1 MVQDDNGFL
10 WVATDNGVSRF
21 DGKRF
26 VNYNTKNGLPSNDAI
41 NVIKQ
46 KDGTI
51 WVNTYKQPPSYFDE
65 KLNRFVCLDFDKH
78 VKELST
84 ALFQDIY
91 AVNKNDLFFHNY
103 IGSFIFSKG
112 KIIDKVKINENEKA
126 NDVNKLYFK
135 NELVNIKTREVF
147 VNDKKNKS
155 IDFYKNSQFL
165 GSVQYVDANNSFIQY
180 FDNYGIYR
188 YSDKEITQIKI
199 NKLHPL
205 QYDIQKLTVPEN
217 IKWLKLSSDK
227 LSLMSKSGT
236 IYIYD
241 EKNLKLLSTIPNEFN
256 VNTAYVDSK
265 NNIWVATVNNGLM
278 CYTDQTIKKEHYST
292 GVISNFLSAKVSD
305 DGSVYAGNYQGEI
318 YVKKGKTETKY
329 NFSTL
334 KDNTIWIRNFHF
346 FPGKTIIVSDEGI
359 LINLKKKLNFYTKT
373 NRRQNVKTSLKL
385 NENELILGGTAG
397 LVKYNVNTDHYEFLN
412 FSQERILNLKRDDD
426 HSFYFSAID
435 GLYRYDL
442 SKNKYQLIVPN
453 HLFQNDTI
461 EHFEPVSKSRMWIS
475 TYKGNLYLLENN
487 TIKKEFIND
496 KRIPNNIS
504 KLLNINTQLW
514 MGSKSGIFILN
525 YANLEKVSLSKLT
538 TSDGLTSNVVNF
550 LDLKKDT
557 VYAATDN
564 GVSKIPSQIIQKE
577 LQLQPKIIS
586 IKINE
591 KTVALDSTY
600 QLKSDQNNISLELA
614 GVDITGHFKNF
625 QYAVNKDKF
634 SDIEGN
640 FLNLQLNSGVNK
652 IEIRVVDE
660 NNKIY
665 QNAIKLTFE
674 IETPFYKTIWFWIL
688 VSVLTSTLI
697 YYSINREKS
706 MQQKRKFNH
715 ETDLHNQREKI
726 TADLHDD
733 LGASLSSLQINSA
746 VAQKVLDKNP
756 TEAKKILNK
765 IETQAKSISENIG
778 DIIWSLKP
786 HQDEF
791 MTLSTRIKKI
801 TSEILGS
808 SNIRYEILID
818 IIIDSEITDFSARKN
833 LILICKEALNN
844 ILKHSQANEV
854 CLILQKSKEHY
865 ILEIEDDGI
874 GFTELEKRG
883 NGVSNM
889 RRRTEELGGKFQIY
903 KGIGTKLIF
912 SIPIIRET

>member
-1 MVQDDNGFL
+1 MQDDSGFL

-46 KDGTI
+46 NDGTI
-51 WVNTYKQPPSYFDE
+51 WVNCYKQPPSYFDE
-65 KLNRFVCLDFDKH
+65 KLNRFISLDYDQH

-91 AVNKNDLFFHNY
+91 SVNKNDLFFHNY

-112 KIIDKVKINENEKA
+112 KIIDKIKISDAEKEKFII
-126 NDVNKLYFK
+126 KLYFK
-135 NELVNIKTREVF
+135 NELVNLHPKLVF
-147 VNDKKNKS
+147 SNGQRTKI

-165 GSVQYVDANNSFIQY
+165 GSIKYENLSSTFIQS

-188 YSDKEITQIKI
+188 FFGKEITQIKI
-199 NKLHPL
+199 KNLHPL
-205 QYDIQKLTVPEN
+205 QYEIQKLTVPEN
-217 IKWLKLSSDK
+217 INWLKLSSHK
-227 LSLMSKSGT
+227 LSVMSKSGT

-241 EKNLKLLSTIPNEFN
+241 EKDLKLLSTIPNKYN

-278 CYTDQTIKKEHYST
+278 GYTNQPIKKEHYSE

-329 NFSTL
+329 NFSDL
-334 KDNTIWIRNFHF
+334 KDNNIWIRNLHF
-346 FPGKTIIVSDEGI
+346 FPGKTIVVSDEGI
-359 LINLKKKLNFYTKT
+359 LINFKKKLSFYTKS

-397 LVKYNVNTDHYEFLN
+397 LVKYNVNSEQYEFLN
-412 FSQERILNLKRDDD
+412 FSKERILNLKREDD

-435 GLYRYDL
+435 GLFRYDL
-442 SKNKYQLIVPN
+442 INNKYQLIVPN
-453 HLFQNDTI
+453 DLFQNDNI
-461 EHFEPVSKSRMWIS
+461 EHFEPISKSRMWIS

-487 TIKKEFIND
+487 KIKKEFIND

-525 YANLEKVSLSKLT
+525 YSNLEKVSLSKLT
-538 TSDGLTSNVVNF
+538 NSDGLTSNVVNF
-550 LDLKKDT
+550 LYLKKDT

-577 LQLQPKIIS
+577 HQLQPKIIS

-591 KTVALDSTY
+591 KIVALNSIY

-625 QYAVNKDKF
+625 QYSVNKDKF

-652 IEIRVVDE
+652 IQIRVVDE

-665 QNAIKLTFE
+665 QNAINLTFE

-688 VSVLTSTLI
+688 LSALTSTLI
-697 YYSINREKS
+697 YYIINREKS

-756 TEAKKILNK
+756 SEAKKILNK
-765 IETQAKSISENIG
+765 IEAQAKSISENIG

-818 IIIDSEITDFSARKN
+818 NSIDSEITDFSARKN

-854 CLILQKSKEHY
+854 CLLLQKSKEHY
-865 ILEIEDDGI
+865 ILEIQDDGI